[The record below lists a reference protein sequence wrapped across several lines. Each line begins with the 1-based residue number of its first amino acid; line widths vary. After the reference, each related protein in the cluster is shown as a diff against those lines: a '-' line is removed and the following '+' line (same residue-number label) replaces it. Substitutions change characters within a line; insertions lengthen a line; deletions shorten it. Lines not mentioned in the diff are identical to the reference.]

1 MTLPTFTG
9 VTIDELKAL
18 ERKIY
23 TDLLAGGTTNSYSV
37 RDQMFTFSSL
47 SQSREFLLFLQSE
60 IAKREAGG
68 GFSLA
73 RFAAV

>member
-1 MTLPTFTG
+1 MTIPTFSG
-9 VTIDELKAL
+9 ISIDELKAL

-23 TDLLAGGTTNSYSV
+23 EDLLAGGTTLSYSV
-37 RDQMFTFSSL
+37 RDQMFTFNAL
-47 SQSREFLLFLQSE
+47 SGVREFLLFLQSE

-73 RFAAV
+73 QFAAV